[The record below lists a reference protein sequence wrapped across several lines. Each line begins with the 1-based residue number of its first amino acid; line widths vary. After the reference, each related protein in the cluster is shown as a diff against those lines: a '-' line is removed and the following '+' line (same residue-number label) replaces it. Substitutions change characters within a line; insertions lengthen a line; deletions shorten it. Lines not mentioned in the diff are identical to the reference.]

1 MARSNETDAS
11 PTVSGT
17 AAIRFVVVYLMAA
30 FILMLSV
37 YAVASDILIRGVA
50 FPFAHGTAAVLA
62 YRLTVASE
70 VTGCNVD
77 FDAVVERLAGTFALL
92 AVLKHILLSILGS
105 AATWLAGADR
115 VLVWIVDVTFL
126 NTSLLPDVAALGV
139 FVAAV
144 RAFETPGSRFPAS
157 RET

>member
-1 MARSNETDAS
+1 MARSRETAGS
-11 PTVSGT
+11 RTVSGT
-17 AAIRFVVVYLMAA
+17 AAIRFVVAYLMVA
-30 FILMLSV
+30 FTLMVAV
-37 YAVASDILIRGVA
+37 YAVASDLLIRGVA
-50 FPFAHGTAAVLA
+50 FPVAHGTAAVLA

-70 VTGCNVD
+70 VTGGNVD

-105 AATWLAGADR
+105 AASWLAGADR

-139 FVAAV
+139 FAAAV
-144 RAFETPGSRFPAS
+144 RAVETPGSRFAAN
-157 RET
+157 RRT